1 MFAYVVFVFTA
12 FFSYAQKLVLYLIC
26 VVWEVD
32 LVEDLSCLV
41 LYGLHLYLVRRVLT
55 LPMPE
60 YMNNKPVSNN
70 NKKNAPDP
78 DFFYFGAE

>member
-1 MFAYVVFVFTA
+1 MSSFYIPVRLFYFCSKT
-12 FFSYAQKLVLYLIC
+12 FPVLYLIC

-41 LYGLHLYLVRRVLT
+41 LYGLHLHLVRRVLT

-60 YMNNKPVSNN
+60 NTNNKPVSNN
-70 NKKNAPDP
+70 NNKSTPDP
-78 DFFYFGAE
+78 DFLKVGRE

>member
-1 MFAYVVFVFTA
+1 MSSFYSRFFT
-12 FFSYAQKLVLYLIC
+12 FPHKLVLYLIC

-41 LYGLHLYLVRRVLT
+41 LYGLHLHLVRRVLS

-60 YMNNKPVSNN
+60 YHEQQT
-70 NKKNAPDP
+70 
-78 DFFYFGAE
+78 G